1 MKLISKTA
9 KGIEYIHSKNECY
22 AVSNRSANKICQAM
36 NDARWKLKDNEV
48 WHVYDYNWCTDND
61 TFMRLSI
68 YNGIVKAK
76 RR

>member
-48 WHVYDYNWCTDND
+48 WHV
-61 TFMRLSI
+61 
-68 YNGIVKAK
+68 
-76 RR
+76 